1 MRRQEGFTLIEI
13 LVVLAILGVTLGLVI
28 GRGAMKSRGLETRG
42 AASAIAQSLR
52 AARAQAIATDHD
64 VSVVFDPLRHVF
76 AADASPVQ
84 TLTPDLAV
92 TVLPPALSGPG
103 ADRIIR
109 FSADGSATGGE
120 VLIGTGKRRV
130 GITVEWLTGKVTVA
144 DAH

>member
-1 MRRQEGFTLIEI
+1 MRQQAGFTLIEL

-28 GRGAMKSRGLETRG
+28 GRGSMKSRGLETTG

-84 TLTPDLAV
+84 MLAPGLALA
-92 TVLPPALSGPG
+92 VLPPALPGPG
-103 ADRIIR
+103 DARIIR

-120 VLIGTGKRRV
+120 VLLGAGRHRI

>member
-13 LVVLAILGVTLGLVI
+13 LVVLAILGVTIGLVV
-28 GRGAMKSRGLETRG
+28 GRFSVRSRGLETRG
-42 AASAIAQSLR
+42 AAAAIAQSLR

-64 VSVVFDPLRHVF
+64 VSVVFDPLRHAF

-84 TLTPDLAV
+84 TLAPDLAV
-92 TVLPPALSGPG
+92 AVLPPALAGRG
-103 ADRIIR
+103 DARIIR
-109 FSADGSATGGE
+109 FSADGSATGGQ
-120 VLIGTGKRRV
+120 VLLGIGRRRI

>member
-1 MRRQEGFTLIEI
+1 MRRQQGFTLLEI
-13 LVVLAILGVTLGLVI
+13 LVVLAILGVTLGLVM
-28 GRGAMKSRGLETRG
+28 GRFSTRSRGLETRG

-76 AADASPVQ
+76 AADSSPMRK
-84 TLTPDLAV
+84 LAPDLALA
-92 TVLPPALSGPG
+92 VLPPALAGPG
-103 ADRIIR
+103 AARIIR

-120 VLIGTGKRRV
+120 ILLGTGRRRI
-130 GITVEWLTGKVTVA
+130 GISVEWLTGKVTVA